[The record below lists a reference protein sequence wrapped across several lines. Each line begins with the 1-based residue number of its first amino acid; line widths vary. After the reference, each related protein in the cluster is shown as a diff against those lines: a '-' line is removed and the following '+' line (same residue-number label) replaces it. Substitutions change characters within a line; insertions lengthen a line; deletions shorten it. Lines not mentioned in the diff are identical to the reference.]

1 MAGRSFD
8 RFTPTSSSPRT
19 AAVHEVPGHDAPC
32 AAGVRWL
39 GVKDGNRI
47 VEVSAGAAGPGRST
61 AVVSRPTTAGR
72 ESTTAGRKSTTVVCS
87 TTVVFGSTHGA
98 RLLEIVGACAC

>member
-72 ESTTAGRKSTTVVCS
+72 KSTTVVCS